1 MSWAEI
7 SDELGKRQDG
17 STVKIT
23 LNGAYEV
30 PADVIRVI
38 AEKKLIVE
46 FVADSS
52 KSWLT
57 DGSEITAVTAA
68 DFSSLPGSA
77 DRSALRGVSG
87 ADLKVSGTK
96 IPADLKLSFRKEFA
110 GQFANVYKLADG
122 KLIFHGCAKLG
133 EDGTATISGADSAG
147 QYVVM
152 VCEFSDIPGDI
163 TNDGVLNA
171 LDAAA
176 VLKSIIGLSQGANP
190 LMGDFN
196 MDGAV
201 NAIDASDILRWI
213 IGF

>member
-7 SDELGKRQDG
+7 SVELAKRQNG
-17 STVKIT
+17 GTVIIM

-30 PADVIRVI
+30 PSDVIRVI
-38 AEKKLIVE
+38 AGKKLHVE

-57 DGSEITAVTAA
+57 DGSEITVVTAA
-68 DFSSLPGSA
+68 DFSALPGSA
-77 DRSALRGVSG
+77 DRSALCGVSG

-133 EDGTATISGADSAG
+133 ADGTATIPGADSAG
-147 QYVVM
+147 EYVVM
-152 VCEFSDIPGDI
+152 VCEFSDMPGDI
-163 TNDGVLNA
+163 NNDGVLNA
-171 LDAAA
+171 LDASA
-176 VLKSIIGLSQGANP
+176 VLKCVIVISQGANP

-196 MDGAV
+196 KDGTV
-201 NAIDASDILRWI
+201 NAIDASDILKWI
-213 IGF
+213 IRF